1 MPSWFKRYLLP
12 GLVFQ
17 SIIIAGGYGTGREL
31 IEFFLE
37 YGVVGGLLG
46 MIPATILV
54 SITCMVGFEFA
65 RAYASYDYRSYFKHL
80 LGRGWFTYEIGYLTA
95 VMLVLA
101 VIGSAAGTFLEE
113 TFELPGSVGAV
124 ALLVAIGV
132 LVFKGT
138 ATIERFFAGWSFL
151 LYGAYL
157 VLFVWSMARFGD
169 QISAGIADGEALTGW
184 FSSGVRYA
192 ALLVA
197 LVPAMLFA
205 TRHIDRR
212 REALWAGALAGP
224 ISMIPALLFFLA
236 LAGQYP
242 GVLDRP
248 VPANHMLEVLGS
260 RPFQIIFQLILFG
273 TLIETGAG
281 LIHAFNERIDGV
293 YRARGSSMP
302 SRWRPLI
309 ALFLLA
315 TGYAMSRIGLV
326 DLIGMGYNAMSFVFM
341 GVVVVPLLT
350 VGVYKLRGRATA
362 ERDRPTA
369 AEAP

>member
-12 GLVFQ
+12 GVVFQ

-31 IEFFLE
+31 VEFFLE
-37 YGVVGGLLG
+37 YGVVGGLIG

-54 SITCMVGFEFA
+54 SLTCMVGFEFA
-65 RAYASYDYRSYFKHL
+65 RAHASYDYRSYFRHL
-80 LGRGWFTYEIGYLTA
+80 LGRGWFSYEIGYLTA
-95 VMLVLA
+95 LMLILA
-101 VIGSAAGTFLEE
+101 VIGAAAGTFLSE
-113 TFELPGSVGAV
+113 TFGLPGWVGA
-124 ALLVAIGV
+124 AGLLLAIGA

-138 ATIERFFAGWSFL
+138 PTIERFFAGWSFL

-157 VLFVWSMARFGD
+157 ALFAWSIAQFGD
-169 QISAGIADGEALTGW
+169 QIAGGLAGGEIRAGW

-205 TRHIDRR
+205 TRHIRER

-224 ISMIPALLFFLA
+224 IAMIPGVLFYLA

-260 RPFQIIFQLILFG
+260 RPFQIVFQLILFG

-293 YRARGSSMP
+293 YRARDGAMP
-302 SRWRPLI
+302 AGLRPVVAVVL
-309 ALFLLA
+309 LLA
-315 TGYAMSRIGLV
+315 GYLLSRVGLV
-326 DLIGMGYNAMSFVFM
+326 DLIGTGYNAMSFVFM
-341 GVVVVPLLT
+341 AIVVVPLLT
-350 VGVYKLRGRATA
+350 VGVHKVRKVGGSTGG
-362 ERDRPTA
+362 PG
-369 AEAP
+369 